1 MDKESLFINI
11 NNLKN
16 KRKELWCYD
25 DIDNLLIIYKYKDCF
40 EYYNIV
46 LELLKKYITWRKIHN
61 DDQYNSLSH
70 CYTLPKLIN
79 VYLIITE
86 SLIIND
92 YVNYYEIYDELHTK
106 SLCEIFFNFSSD
118 SLLMFVIIVFM
129 IFRLFYYTKLIM
141 QTSLNNNRIVYDNKY
156 DNIFNNKLN
165 NNFNNNKHP
174 NLFGLKFELNN
185 DNTNDN
191 NTEKEE
197 LKNSNFDIKKIF
209 KDLEKFDLGNID
221 LNSFNLG
228 NFDLA
233 KINLQD
239 CKLEDF
245 NLEKML
251 NIPSLMKENKNV
263 VNNNSINN
271 EESNSIKCKC
281 HLCNNCINKKNI

>member
-1 MDKESLFINI
+1 MDKQTLFINI

-46 LELLKKYITWRKIHN
+46 LELLKKYITWRKLHN
-61 DDQYNSLSH
+61 DDQYNGLSH

-92 YVNYYEIYDELHTK
+92 YVNYYEIYDELHNK
-106 SLCEIFFNFSSD
+106 SLSEIFFGFSSD
-118 SLLMFVIIVFM
+118 TLLMFVIIIFM
-129 IFRLFYYTKLIM
+129 IFRLFYYIRLIS
-141 QTSLNNNRIVYDNKY
+141 QSSLINKNRIIYDKYNDGVYN
-156 DNIFNNKLN
+156 NIFDNKLN
-165 NNFNNNKHP
+165 NKYP
-174 NLFGLKFELNN
+174 NLFGLNFELNN
-185 DNTNDN
+185 DK

-209 KDLEKFDLGNID
+209 KDLDLEKFNKGFDLGNID
-221 LNSFNLG
+221 LE
-228 NFDLA
+228 NF
-233 KINLQD
+233 
-239 CKLEDF
+239 KLEDF

-251 NIPSLMKENKNV
+251 NIPSLMKENKNSV
-263 VNNNSINN
+263 NN
-271 EESNSIKCKC
+271 EESNNIKCKC
-281 HLCNNCINKKNI
+281 HLCNNCMNKKNI

>member
-1 MDKESLFINI
+1 MDKQTLFINI

-16 KRKELWCYD
+16 KKKELWNTN

-46 LELLKKYITWRKIHN
+46 LELLKKYIEWRKIHN
-61 DDQYNSLSH
+61 ISYCYNL
-70 CYTLPKLIN
+70 TNLIN

-86 SLIIND
+86 SLIINN

-141 QTSLNNNRIVYDNKY
+141 QTSLNNNKYDNK
-156 DNIFNNKLN
+156 L
-165 NNFNNNKHP
+165 NNKHP
-174 NLFGLKFELNN
+174 NLFGLNFELNN
-185 DNTNDN
+185 DN
-191 NTEKEE
+191 EKEE

-209 KDLEKFDLGNID
+209 KDLDLGNID
-221 LNSFNLG
+221 LNSFN
-228 NFDLA
+228 
-233 KINLQD
+233 
-239 CKLEDF
+239 LEDF

-251 NIPSLMKENKNV
+251 NIPSLMKENKDV
-263 VNNNSINN
+263 VNN

>member
-46 LELLKKYITWRKIHN
+46 LELLKKYITWRKLHN
-61 DDQYNSLSH
+61 DDQYNGLSH

-106 SLCEIFFNFSSD
+106 SLTEIFFGFSSD
-118 SLLMFVIIVFM
+118 TLLMFVIIIFM
-129 IFRLFYYTKLIM
+129 IFRLFYYIRLIS
-141 QTSLNNNRIVYDNKY
+141 QSSLINKNRIIYDKYDDGVYDNNNFLNSLGF
-156 DNIFNNKLN
+156 DNIFHNNKY
-165 NNFNNNKHP
+165 P
-174 NLFGLKFELNN
+174 NLFGLNFELNN
-185 DNTNDN
+185 DNNI
-191 NTEKEE
+191 EKEE

-209 KDLEKFDLGNID
+209 KDLDLEKFNKGFDLGNID
-221 LNSFNLG
+221 LE
-228 NFDLA
+228 NF
-233 KINLQD
+233 
-239 CKLEDF
+239 KLEDF

-251 NIPSLMKENKNV
+251 NNIPSLMKENKNSV
-263 VNNNSINN
+263 NN
-271 EESNSIKCKC
+271 EESNNIKCKC
-281 HLCNNCINKKNI
+281 HLCNNCMNKKNI

>member
-46 LELLKKYITWRKIHN
+46 LELLKKYITWRKLHN
-61 DDQYNSLSH
+61 DDQYNGLSH
-70 CYTLPKLIN
+70 CYTLQKLIN

-106 SLCEIFFNFSSD
+106 SLSEIFFGFSSD
-118 SLLMFVIIVFM
+118 TLLMFVIIIFM
-129 IFRLFYYTKLIM
+129 IFRLFYYIRLIS
-141 QTSLNNNRIVYDNKY
+141 QSSLINKNRIIYDKYDNDVYDNNNFLNCLGFN
-156 DNIFNNKLN
+156 NIFH
-165 NNFNNNKHP
+165 NNKHP
-174 NLFGLKFELNN
+174 NLFGLNFELN
-185 DNTNDN
+185 NDN

-209 KDLEKFDLGNID
+209 KDLDLEKFNKGFNLGNID
-221 LNSFNLG
+221 LE
-228 NFDLA
+228 NF
-233 KINLQD
+233 
-239 CKLEDF
+239 KLEDF

-251 NIPSLMKENKNV
+251 NIPSLMKENKNSV
-263 VNNNSINN
+263 NN
-271 EESNSIKCKC
+271 EESNNIKCKC
-281 HLCNNCINKKNI
+281 HLCNNCMNKKNI

>member
-1 MDKESLFINI
+1 MDKQTLFINI

-16 KRKELWCYD
+16 KKKELWNTN

-46 LELLKKYITWRKIHN
+46 LELLKKYIEWRKIHN
-61 DDQYNSLSH
+61 ISYCYNL
-70 CYTLPKLIN
+70 TNLIN

-86 SLIIND
+86 SLIINN

-118 SLLMFVIIVFM
+118 SLLMVVIILFM
-129 IFRLFYYTKLIM
+129 IFRLSYYIKLIM
-141 QTSLNNNRIVYDNKY
+141 KTSLNNNNRIVYDNYNKY
-156 DNIFNNKLN
+156 DNIFDNKL
-165 NNFNNNKHP
+165 NNKHP

-185 DNTNDN
+185 DN
-191 NTEKEE
+191 EKEE

-209 KDLEKFDLGNID
+209 KDLDLGNID
-221 LNSFNLG
+221 LNSFDLG
-228 NFDLA
+228 NIDLA
-233 KINLQD
+233 KINLQ
-239 CKLEDF
+239 DF

-263 VNNNSINN
+263 VNN
-271 EESNSIKCKC
+271 EESNSIKYKC